1 MTLNFSYGTNG
12 FRDHSLT
19 DTLQILRD
27 LNYRGVGIT
36 LDHGFLNPFDSDI
49 AAQTERVANL
59 LESCELQGA
68 IETGARYLLD
78 PRQKHEPTLVSA
90 ANTQKRVDFLRR
102 AVDIAH
108 DLGLATVHLWSGV
121 LRDDISPESAWD
133 RILSNLDPVVA
144 HAADRGVTL
153 AFEPEPGM
161 FIERFRDFQT
171 LAAKMGNPENL
182 QATIDV
188 GHAICNEDADI
199 YEYLTSTAS
208 VLRHVQIEDMR
219 RGVHEH
225 LEFGEGELNLNDAI
239 SALVDIEYSGLV
251 SVELA
256 RHSHDAPQVAR
267 RSIETLS
274 RSLEAVL
281 RQKDQPEE
289 KVAT

>member
-12 FRDHSLT
+12 FRDHSLV

-49 AAQTERVANL
+49 SAQVDTVANL
-59 LESCELQGA
+59 LESCQLQGA

-90 ANTQKRVDFLRR
+90 AHPEKRVDFLYR
-102 AVDIAH
+102 AIDIAH

-121 LRDDISPESAWD
+121 VRDDISTEAAWD
-133 RILSNLDPVVA
+133 RILTNLDPVVT
-144 HAADRGVTL
+144 HAAARGVTL

-188 GHAICNEDADI
+188 GHAICNEDAEM
-199 YEYLTSTAS
+199 YEYLTAAAP

-239 SALVDIEYSGLV
+239 SALVDIEYTGLV

-267 RSIETLS
+267 RSMAALT
-274 RSLEAVL
+274 RSLETVL
-281 RQKDQPEE
+281 QEKDQAKE
-289 KVAT
+289 KVAP